1 MTTKSTAPAS
11 PRPAAILMTLTYV
24 TGFIGSFLGFY
35 TLNLEPPTLAWSVII
50 GVTIP
55 GVLSF
60 LRHGVF
66 NRSDAVRGGWDY
78 GQRNNF
84 QIEVGLANLAWGLF
98 ALLAVVL
105 DWGLAVQASS
115 YLVSGLYFA
124 SVTVFVIVSGDLKD
138 RKVGGLIGI
147 AIWAAICLAL
157 GFMGIAAA
165 G

>member
-1 MTTKSTAPAS
+1 MTSPDSATVS

-24 TGFIGSFLGFY
+24 TGGVGSFIGFY
-35 TLNLEPPTLAWSVII
+35 TLRMDPPSLTLSVIL

-55 GVLSF
+55 GILSF
-60 LRHGVF
+60 FRHAVY

-78 GQRNNF
+78 GKRNNF
-84 QIEVGLANLAWGLF
+84 QIEVGLANLAWGVF
-98 ALLAVVL
+98 GLLAVIFG
-105 DWGLAVQASS
+105 WGLAAMAAA

-124 SVTVFVIVSGDLKD
+124 AVTVFIVVSGDLKD

-147 AIWAAICLAL
+147 ATWAALCLIL
-157 GFMGIAAA
+157 GFMGMAAA

>member
-1 MTTKSTAPAS
+1 MSTPQESAVS
-11 PRPAAILMTLTYV
+11 PRPAGILMSLTYV

-35 TLNLEPPTLAWSVII
+35 TLNLDPPTLAWSVII

-78 GQRNNF
+78 GRRNNF

-105 DWGLAVQASS
+105 DWGLIAQSAA

-147 AIWAAICLAL
+147 AIWATISLLL
-157 GFMGIAAA
+157 GFMGMAAA